1 MSRRTKYSYE
11 LRKEILRQ
19 YFEEQRSITSL
30 SKEYGISE
38 GNISKWR
45 DMYLCNGD
53 KGIKPINNKYSG
65 KFKEDVLSY
74 YYSHNMLLGETAA
87 HFNIPSI
94 STITTWVSIYEKDG
108 VSGLYEERRG
118 RPLKKKSSKQR
129 YIPSQPPKDIKD
141 LSYEEALKEL
151 EYLRMENEV
160 LKKYHALLRQ
170 KGLLK
175 ENKQQ

>member
-11 LRKEILRQ
+11 LLKEILRQ
-19 YFEEQRSITSL
+19 YFEEQRSVTSL
-30 SKEYGISE
+30 SKEYGINE

-45 DMYLCNGD
+45 DMYLYNGD

-65 KFKEDVLSY
+65 KFKEEVLEY
-74 YYSHNMLLGETAA
+74 YYSHKELLVETAA
-87 HFNIPSI
+87 HFNIPST
-94 STITTWVSIYEKDG
+94 STIRKWICIYEKDG
-108 VSGLYEERRG
+108 VLGLYEERRG
-118 RPLKKKSSKQR
+118 RSMKKKSSKPK
-129 YIPSQPPKDIKD
+129 YIPPQPAKDIKD

-175 ENKQQ
+175 ESR